1 MPSDPVRV
9 SLDRA
14 LSLVDEALAEARA
27 GDWGRVAELDERC
40 RETSQT
46 IAASLV
52 GQDAAPYA
60 EGLRQL
66 RDRHRRLLELAE
78 SHRDALARARRDSRR
93 GRQGARVYEEN
104 L

>member
-1 MPSDPVRV
+1 MDSPRAC
-9 SLDRA
+9 LDRA

-27 GDWGRVAELDERC
+27 GDWARVADLDERC
-40 RETSQT
+40 RQASQAMT
-46 IAASLV
+46 EALA
-52 GQDAAPYA
+52 GADARPFV

-66 RDRHRRLLELAE
+66 RDRHRLLLELAE
-78 SHRDALARARRDSRR
+78 SHRDTLARAQRDSRR